1 MENSTQLLVA
11 LSCAVG
17 ALSFFA
23 ILRRTM
29 RSPSTHVWFANAV
42 VAAVAALLLTGAF
55 AGSLFY
61 LAYTLEPFISAG
73 WAFVATFAIHAA
85 ILAVCSFILPVE
97 EGARPAR
104 TSSTATDQTAVASA

>member
-1 MENSTQLLVA
+1 MENMTQLLIA

-29 RSPSTHVWFANAV
+29 RSPSTPAWFANAI
-42 VAAVAALLLTGAF
+42 VAAVSALLLTGAF

-61 LAYTLEPFISAG
+61 LAYTLEPLVSASV
-73 WAFVATFAIHAA
+73 AFFATFAIHAA
-85 ILAVCSFILPVE
+85 IYAVCSFIIPVE
-97 EGARPAR
+97 E
-104 TSSTATDQTAVASA
+104 TETATRTTSTTGQTAGASA